1 MKLGLAG
8 HRCIVTGASKGIGLA
23 IAESLAAEGADV
35 ALLARTQP
43 ALEQH
48 AARLAQAHSVRA
60 HAVPA
65 DMSDAASV
73 EAAMAAAMA
82 GLGGVDVLVNCAGA
96 SKFGTYAEIDD
107 ADWNA
112 AFQLKVLGYV
122 RAIRAVEPAM
132 RAQRSGRIINIVG
145 MGGKFATAAY
155 VLGCLNA
162 ALLHIT
168 KTTADTLAP
177 YGVVAVAVNP
187 GSTATDRIYDHLAN
201 LARQAGVEEASYVEK
216 FAAGIPRGRLG
227 TAEEMAAIVTF
238 LCSDHAAYLSG
249 SAIDVDG
256 GAMRGRF

>member
-1 MKLGLAG
+1 MNLGLAG
-8 HRCIVTGASKGIGLA
+8 RRCIVTGASKGIGLA
-23 IAESLAAEGADV
+23 VVESLTAEGADV
-35 ALLARTQP
+35 ALLARSFP

-48 AARLAQAHSVRA
+48 AARLGDV
-60 HAVPA
+60 HAVRTHAVQA
-65 DMSDAASV
+65 DMSDAASI
-73 EAAMAAAMA
+73 ATAMADAMA
-82 GLGGVDVLVNCAGA
+82 RLGGVDVLVNCAGA
-96 SKFGTYAEIDD
+96 SKFGTYAELEDD
-107 ADWNA
+107 DWND

-122 RAIRAVEPAM
+122 RATRAVEAAM
-132 RAQRSGRIINIVG
+132 REQRSGRIINIVG
-145 MGGKFATAAY
+145 MGGKFATTGY

-201 LARQAGVEEASYVEK
+201 LARRAGIEEARFVEE
-216 FAAGIPRGRLG
+216 FADGIPRGRLG

-249 SAIDVDG
+249 SAVDVDG